1 MANVVKCI
9 TGILH
14 FAFSELCAPLPNL
27 MQLSHIPEA
36 SEDSL
41 KIGTNINL
49 YLVIVAILIVMERN
63 RSGFVY
69 RYLGDS

>member
-1 MANVVKCI
+1 MVKCI

-49 YLVIVAILIVMERN
+49 YLHLSYYGHSNSYGEE
-63 RSGFVY
+63 
-69 RYLGDS
+69 